1 MKKYVFL
8 FVVFIFLFS
17 FVSVFAETEI
27 VVTGTGEVRVEADTA
42 IISLGVTSRD
52 KQVDIA
58 QQNVNKA
65 VVNIREALI
74 DLGIADENI
83 TTDFIS
89 IYAGYDYSDYSETIA
104 YYNASTSLMIKVT
117 DISKAGSVIDTAIR
131 AGANQLN
138 NISFSASDT
147 EDAKKEAM
155 KLAVENAKNKAEIL
169 ADTTGME
176 IIGIE
181 TISEG
186 GVSSYG
192 NLTRNN
198 SGKMMN
204 SMETADSFDT
214 VVQAAK
220 IIVSS
225 SVSIVFIAE

>member
-1 MKKYVFL
+1 M
-8 FVVFIFLFS
+8 
-17 FVSVFAETEI
+17 AETEI

-52 KQVDIA
+52 KQVDKA

-65 VVNIREALI
+65 VVDIRAALT
-74 DLGIADENI
+74 DMGISEENI

-89 IYAGYDYSDYSETIA
+89 IYAGYDYNDYSETIA

-147 EDAKKEAM
+147 EDAKEKAM

-169 ADTTGME
+169 ADATGME

-198 SGKMMN
+198 SGKMLN
-204 SMETADSFDT
+204 SLESADSFDT

>member
-1 MKKYVFL
+1 MKKHVFL
-8 FVVFIFLFS
+8 FVVFVFLYS

-65 VVNIREALI
+65 VVNIREALN

-89 IYAGYDYSDYSETIA
+89 IYAGYDYGDYSETIA

-169 ADTTGME
+169 ADATGMK

-204 SMETADSFDT
+204 SLESADSFDT